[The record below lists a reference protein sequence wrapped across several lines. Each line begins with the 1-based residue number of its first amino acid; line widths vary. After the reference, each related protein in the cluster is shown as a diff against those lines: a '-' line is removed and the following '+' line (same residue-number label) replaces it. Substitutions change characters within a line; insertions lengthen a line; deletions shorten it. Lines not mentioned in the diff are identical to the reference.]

1 MTNPMKGTFTSS
13 PAPHPRPLAA
23 ILVGGLIVGV
33 LDLVYAITV
42 YSPHKPILIPQ
53 FIASG
58 VLGLAAFSG
67 GLQTAMLGI
76 VLNFAIAFGVASVYY
91 LASHKFTILVRHAY
105 LCGLIFGA
113 LVYMFMHIVVVP
125 LSATPKGPTHFVY
138 QVFEFIE
145 HCFFVGLPIAL
156 SVRRYAR

>member
-1 MTNPMKGTFTSS
+1 
-13 PAPHPRPLAA
+13 
-23 ILVGGLIVGV
+23 V
-33 LDLVYAITV
+33 LDLVYAIAV

-58 VLGLAAFSG
+58 ILGLTAFSG
-67 GLQTAMLGI
+67 GLESAMLGI
-76 VLNFAIAFGVASVYY
+76 VIHFAIALGAASIYY
-91 LASHKFTILVRHAY
+91 LASRKFTILVRHAF

-113 LVYMFMHIVVVP
+113 LVYLFMHIVVVP

-138 QVFEFIE
+138 QAFEFIE
-145 HCFFVGLPIAL
+145 HCFCVGLPIAL